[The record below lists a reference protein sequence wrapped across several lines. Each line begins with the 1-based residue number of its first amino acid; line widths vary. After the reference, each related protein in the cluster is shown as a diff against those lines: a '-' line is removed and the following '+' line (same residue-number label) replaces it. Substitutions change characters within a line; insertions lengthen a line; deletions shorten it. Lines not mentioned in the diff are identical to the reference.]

1 MTAVRLV
8 NKAVIVEG
16 RGTAIVD
23 LVVVAVVVAIVV
35 VVEVGKRKVR
45 GRTPKGCVI
54 SYLAQTSGS

>member
-1 MTAVRLV
+1 LTAVRLV
-8 NKAVIVEG
+8 NKIVIVEG

-45 GRTPKGCVI
+45 GRM
-54 SYLAQTSGS
+54 